1 MPEGRDLL
9 DRARTVADELRGHKR
24 AARLAREGAQAAA
37 AELAQIRAECER
49 LGIAFTLIPD
59 GCPGRGDGTGRA

>member
-1 MPEGRDLL
+1 MAGGRDLL
-9 DRARTVADELRGHKR
+9 DRAQKVADELRGHKR

-49 LGIAFTLIPD
+49 LGIAFAILPD
-59 GCPGRGDGTGRA
+59 RCPGRFEGDGRA

>member
-9 DRARTVADELRGHKR
+9 DRAKKVADELRGHKR

-49 LGIAFTLIPD
+49 LGIAFTIIPD
-59 GCPGRGDGTGRA
+59 SGPGRTA

>member
-1 MPEGRDLL
+1 MSRGRDLL
-9 DRARTVADELRGHKR
+9 DRARQVEDELRGHKR

-49 LGIAFTLIPD
+49 LGIAFAIMPD
-59 GCPGRGDGTGRA
+59 RCPGRIDGDGRA